1 MRSLI
6 QGNRIQSQEQPKGI
20 YGIGGGTIYSDRAVE
35 RILWGGF
42 SAVMKDIERKDR
54 NAPFL
59 LSAVNKGPNAFV
71 LPNDKRVSH
80 LRHHCVLK

>member
-1 MRSLI
+1 
-6 QGNRIQSQEQPKGI
+6 
-20 YGIGGGTIYSDRAVE
+20 V
-35 RILWGGF
+35 GGF

-80 LRHHCVLK
+80 LRHQCVLK